1 MINEVSQWIEFTVAQ
16 YMPHARKC
24 SELAPHLK
32 GYYPEEFLENS
43 YFVVTND
50 IPKPQIP
57 SSDPFLNAFIEM
69 DVDGITYKNLYFVKP
84 HMASNLALHVHELVH
99 FAQWS
104 MLGVQGFITRYI
116 SEVSSLGYNN
126 APLELMAYEID
137 NKFQNGTEV
146 FDILGIVKQRI

>member
-1 MINEVSQWIEFTVAQ
+1 
-16 YMPHARKC
+16 
-24 SELAPHLK
+24 
-32 GYYPEEFLENS
+32 
-43 YFVVTND
+43 
-50 IPKPQIP
+50 
-57 SSDPFLNAFIEM
+57 M

-99 FAQWS
+99 VAQWS